1 MSCEALAI
9 ETRKHIAAA
18 SVTPET
24 CNPASDI
31 TDFGSMSPI
40 MVIRRKS
47 AVCVTSSQPRRRPMP
62 LTGETLS
69 KNGAQRN
76 FQV

>member
-9 ETRKHIAAA
+9 ETRKHMAAA
-18 SVTPET
+18 SETPET
-24 CNPASDI
+24 VMPAKDI
-31 TDFGSMSPI
+31 TLLGSMRPI

-47 AVCVTSSQPRRRPMP
+47 TAWVMTSHPRLRPMP
-62 LTGETLS
+62 FTGETLS

>member
-1 MSCEALAI
+1 MLTKE
-9 ETRKHIAAA
+9 
-18 SVTPET
+18 
-24 CNPASDI
+24 I
-31 TDFGSMSPI
+31 TLLGSMRPI

-47 AVCVTSSQPRRRPMP
+47 TTWVMTSHPRLHFMP
-62 LTGETLS
+62 FTGETLS